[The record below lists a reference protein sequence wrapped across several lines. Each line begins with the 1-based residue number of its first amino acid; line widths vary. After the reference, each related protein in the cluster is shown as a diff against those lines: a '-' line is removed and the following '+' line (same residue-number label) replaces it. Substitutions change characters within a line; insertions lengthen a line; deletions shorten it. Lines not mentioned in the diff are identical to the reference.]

1 MPAGRLQQ
9 HGWQMRA
16 IGIIIA
22 LIVALAFVADIYW
35 YGGSYSRIVI
45 QSLRDGFMVL
55 VNNW

>member
-1 MPAGRLQQ
+1 LQQ